1 MSQPHALNCPSCT
14 AILQYDGRAETIR
27 CEYCGSTIIVP
38 ESLKQSSSTPGI
50 MGDEDPMQAA
60 SIHEILHLVQQGKK
74 IEAIKLYRSTFGVS
88 LAEAKEAVD
97 HLDHGQPTAIIIS
110 SGAAAAATTTA
121 ASTGCGCLLPIII
134 FLIVAGVG
142 VAAFFASNPDQFSRL
157 SESIASGDFSQVVE
171 DVSTTLSNQAVF
183 EEPILLNKGGDGVPP
198 DLLLEIWTYGG
209 EEIPVAVA
217 NTTFSDGRRQIL
229 WQTKVGNSGNN
240 DYHTGFDDQKI
251 YIALN
256 TSLQAHDRD
265 SGEVLWETV
274 MSDEIN
280 SSCTV
285 CLRTVKDKVIILTT
299 DNTLEAFDTNTGR
312 SVWQVRLQD
321 QYFSYPDAGQ
331 AAFALVGDK
340 VAILDEVE
348 VGSRSETALNFYDI
362 DTGEAVQQI
371 QPRCP
376 DVDNFF
382 DDDTIDHDTQLY
394 LDEETG
400 EMIVLFGTAFV
411 GQMCLQKWDAASG
424 ELMLEA
430 RLPEGFEH
438 ATSVPGGLI
447 TGQTNFPYGQMAE
460 SKLITTLEMTDADD
474 NRHTGLVKF
483 DLAAG
488 DIIFQATDEDYELAP
503 IGEVDGILLVWA
515 ERQRGTKQHEIW
527 GIESASG
534 ERLWKH
540 IIQAD
545 YLYELDPFDDR
556 FSYQLQPDGL
566 VVLQLLTDED
576 PSMLVVQKLNPADG
590 SLLYDTETPMTEDF
604 WRGLVWANDQAYLT
618 TRQLVVV
625 DLATGETAVEW
636 P

>member
-1 MSQPHALNCPSCT
+1 MPQPHAMNCPSCT

-38 ESLKQSSSTPGI
+38 ESLKQSSPTPGI

-60 SIHEILHLVQQGKK
+60 NIHEILYLVQQGKK

-97 HLDHGQPTAIIIS
+97 HLEHGQPTAIIIS

-121 ASTGCGCLLPIII
+121 ATTGCGCLLPIII
-134 FLIVAGVG
+134 FLIIAGVG
-142 VAAFFASNPDQFSRL
+142 VAVFYTTNPDQFSRL
-157 SESIASGDFSQVVE
+157 SESIASGDFSQIME
-171 DVSTTLSNQAVF
+171 DVGTTLSNRAVF
-183 EEPILLNKGGDGVPP
+183 DEPILLNKGGDGVPP

-209 EEIPVAVA
+209 EEIPVEIA
-217 NTTFSDGRRQIL
+217 NTAFNDGRRQIL
-229 WQTKVGNSGNN
+229 WETRVGSSGNN
-240 DYHTGFDDQKI
+240 TYHAGFDDQKI
-251 YIALN
+251 YLALG
-256 TSLQAHDRD
+256 SALQAHDRD

-280 SSCTV
+280 SSCPV
-285 CLRTVKDKVIILTT
+285 CLRPLKDKVIILTT

-321 QYFSYPDAGQ
+321 QSFSYPDTGQ
-331 AAFALVGDK
+331 VAFALVGDK
-340 VAILDEVE
+340 VVILDDVE
-348 VGSRSETALNFYDI
+348 VDGRSDTALILYDI
-362 DTGEAVQQI
+362 DTGEAVQHI

-376 DVDNFF
+376 DIENFF
-382 DDDTIDHDTQLY
+382 DDDTIDHDSQLF

-400 EMIVLFGTAFV
+400 ELVVLFGTAFV
-411 GQMCLQKWDAASG
+411 GQLCLQKWDATSG
-424 ELMLEA
+424 ELLLES

-438 ATSVPGGLI
+438 AISVSGGLI
-447 TGQTNFPYGQMAE
+447 AGQANFPYGQMADGQ
-460 SKLITTLEMTDADD
+460 LITTLEIIDAD
-474 NRHTGLVKF
+474 NNSQTGITQF
-483 DLAAG
+483 DLATG
-488 DIIFQATDEDYELAP
+488 DVIFQMADEDYELAP
-503 IGEVDGILLVWA
+503 IGDADGILLVWA

-556 FSYQLQPDGL
+556 FSYQLQPNGL

-576 PSMLVVQKLNPADG
+576 PSVLVAQKLNPADG
-590 SLLYDTETPMTEDF
+590 SLLYDTETPLTEDF
-604 WRGLVWANDQAYLT
+604 WRGLVWANDHAYLT
-618 TRQLVVV
+618 TRQLVSV